1 MTLAQGGLVGLGTQS
16 GQVTRQAQVGGGK
29 VGLTGLNGLE
39 STAWGNLAVTGA
51 ELMQVKYKSLLGV
64 ASRPRLPGILR
75 ASSS

>member
-1 MTLAQGGLVGLGTQS
+1 MTLSRGGLVGLGTQG
-16 GQVTRQAQVGGGK
+16 GQVTRQAQVESVK

-64 ASRPRLPGILR
+64 ASRPRLPGILL
-75 ASSS
+75 ASPS